1 MARLEPIAEKL
12 LTPAM
17 RTLVDKVRF
26 DPAYVTGLK
35 VFAHNQEFVQPMW
48 AASRT
53 GSISPMLDVPMT
65 FPASDRTRY
74 GWPECTGT

>member
-48 AASRT
+48 AAYVDMFEGGLLDSRLKEMMRIKIAQNNDCFT
-53 GSISPMLDVPMT
+53 
-65 FPASDRTRY
+65 
-74 GWPECTGT
+74 